1 MMMMMMMRPLQDAMA
16 SAAGMEG
23 VLVMLQE
30 QGAASSGEDGVASA
44 EVRCFLGSSRR

>member
-1 MMMMMMMRPLQDAMA
+1 MA

-30 QGAASSGEDGVASA
+30 QSAASGSEDNTASA
-44 EVRCFLGSSRR
+44 EVRCFFMDRPENG